1 MSNVKDVLQCSFCGK
16 TQDDV
21 RKLISGPGVYICD
34 ECIEICTE
42 IVEELGDGSE
52 VEIVQPQTITNN
64 NFNVT
69 PMNVNDIADQLNKYG
84 KVTITQ
90 TIIIEPKTENKEPE

>member
-1 MSNVKDVLQCSFCGK
+1 M
-16 TQDDV
+16 
-21 RKLISGPGVYICD
+21 ISGPGVYICD